1 MRAVVYFYENFL
13 TPVKEWYKESRP
25 RVTIHMHADNGEM
38 AYSEVVQY
46 LRSKAIF
53 INFTAPDHS
62 SSNGLAEVGIKLVRQ
77 MSRSLMLT
85 HSLPEEFFEKAEAHA
100 VYLLNRIPYMYQ
112 GKYQIDPHTLFT
124 GRTAD
129 YSILKVFGS
138 KAWVFTRT
146 LKDSRPRSTQGIFV
160 GYAPNSNT
168 PVIYLPTEGKFVN
181 SGHVSFRELA
191 ENALEVQMMPDEQQW
206 SEDSMTRIAAFLLSN
221 MTLNC

>member
-1 MRAVVYFYENFL
+1 
-13 TPVKEWYKESRP
+13 
-25 RVTIHMHADNGEM
+25 
-38 AYSEVVQY
+38 
-46 LRSKAIF
+46 
-53 INFTAPDHS
+53 
-62 SSNGLAEVGIKLVRQ
+62 
-77 MSRSLMLT
+77 MLT
-85 HSLPEEFFEKAEAHA
+85 HALPEEFFEKAEQHA
-100 VYLLNRIPYMYQ
+100 VYLLNRIPFMYQ

-124 GRTAD
+124 GKTAD

-138 KAWVFTRT
+138 KVWVFTYT
-146 LKDSRPRSTQGIFV
+146 VKYSRPRSTQGIFV

-191 ENALEVQMMPDEQQW
+191 EDALEVQALPDEQQW